1 MAGSFEEGVDRNG
14 LPPGHLWIWRNERK
28 SVNGPAKVVP
38 RWRGKSMI
46 LLNIRILRFAFR
58 SWSLLPLLVI
68 GAIIAGCSTDALVPS
83 SEDLSRK
90 PKTPFQP
97 ARFLTPPPPGSTSGA
112 LTVDRAIEEALRA
125 SPELEQ
131 IGERINAAD
140 QQVKQAEAAF
150 YPRLILGEEFN
161 ITTIPMF
168 ALMNIINQKRFQPGM
183 DFNDLG
189 RQQNFSTQIK
199 GEWSLFEGG
208 SQWYG
213 RKAAVDQWHA
223 RQSDLMAAH
232 NQLVAKVTQT
242 YYRWMQSLGFIGV
255 AEKSLESANTNEQ
268 LGEARVKAET
278 ALPSE
283 VMRLKARTAEARVNL
298 VNARSNSR
306 RLQAGLERLIAR
318 PIGSSEIPAPA
329 ASLKSPAGEPIPED
343 SESLVRQALEKRPEM
358 AAVQE
363 LIEASINRVQ
373 SAQGGL
379 LPKLGTNAS
388 YQWDSETLEISSG
401 SWFVGVQATWP
412 LFEGGI
418 TLASIREARFRLK
431 EVEARGDQIAL
442 DIALEVHHAVLAVN
456 EAAEK
461 IKAAE
466 EREKWAKKALEEVR
480 YQYKSQVVTVDALLQ
495 AEVAWNQAEVSYTA
509 ALFEGRIAQTLLRR
523 SLGDFAGWTEREGSQ
538 GNK

>member
-1 MAGSFEEGVDRNG
+1 MARRLRPVHAR
-14 LPPGHLWIWRNERK
+14 
-28 SVNGPAKVVP
+28 
-38 RWRGKSMI
+38 RGKGMVLPGI
-46 LLNIRILRFAFR
+46 LILRFAFR
-58 SWSLLPLLVI
+58 LLPWLALLAA
-68 GAIIAGCSTDALVPS
+68 GAIIAGCAPNALVPS
-83 SEDLSRK
+83 QEDLSFKKESR
-90 PKTPFQP
+90 FQP
-97 ARFLTPPPPGSTSGA
+97 AKFLTPPPPEATSGA

-131 IGERINAAD
+131 IRERINAAD

-150 YPRLILGEEFN
+150 YPRLILGEDFN
-161 ITTIPMF
+161 ITTTPMF
-168 ALMNIINQKRFQPGM
+168 ALMDIINQERFQPGI

-208 SQWYG
+208 SHWYG
-213 RKAAVDQWHA
+213 RKAAVDQWQA
-223 RQSDLMAAH
+223 MQSDLMAAR
-232 NQLVAKVTQT
+232 NLLVAKVTQT

-268 LGEARVKAET
+268 LGEARLKAET

-298 VNARSNSR
+298 VTARSNSR
-306 RLQAGLERLIAR
+306 RLQAGMERLIAR
-318 PIGSSEIPAPA
+318 PIGSSEIPVPKALLE
-329 ASLKSPAGEPIPED
+329 SAGEGEVLDD
-343 SESLVRQALEKRPEM
+343 SESLVRQALETRPEM
-358 AAVQE
+358 TAVRE
-363 LIEASINRVQ
+363 LIQASINRVR

-379 LPKLGTNAS
+379 LPKLGANAR
-388 YQWDSETLEISSG
+388 YQWDSETLENSSG
-401 SWFVGVQATWP
+401 SWFLGVQATWP

-418 TLASIREARFRLK
+418 TLARIREAQFRLK

-442 DIALEVHHAVLAVN
+442 DIALEVHHAALAVN

-480 YQYKSQVVTVDALLQ
+480 YQYKSQVVTVEALLQ
-495 AEVAWNQAEVSYTA
+495 AEVAWNQAEVAYTA
-509 ALFEGRIAQTLLRR
+509 ALFEGRIAQTLLRQG
-523 SLGDFAGWTEREGSQ
+523 LGDFAGWTERAGQ
-538 GNK
+538 